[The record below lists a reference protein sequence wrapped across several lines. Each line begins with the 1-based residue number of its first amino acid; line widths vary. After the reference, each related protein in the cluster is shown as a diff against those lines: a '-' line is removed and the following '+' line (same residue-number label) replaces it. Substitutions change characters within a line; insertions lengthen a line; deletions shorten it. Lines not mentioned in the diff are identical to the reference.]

1 MTIKEFAYSTQ
12 QHLQASTKG
21 TFKRANI
28 YELLAASFGFNS
40 YAALCANSVF
50 TDVSMPTQLPAKHRL
65 IIRSRCVDMGYPAD
79 IADAVSYALPDFLT
93 EREFGVFAI
102 DGLVALLRS
111 ESDGKLP
118 DDEEDDEPEDWND
131 IVESREAFTGAMVG
145 SPILLEG
152 LDNAATKGNALAH
165 YALALIQR
173 FSEEFEGPEPGS
185 EHWYL
190 QAKAGRTLTGI
201 EKEWASD
208 YDAHLVIS
216 QKYVHHLRAAATLG
230 EPNALLDLA
239 DQFNDPTFFELGID
253 RVISNPMSV
262 AEIAERLDRPE
273 DAKRWLTMA
282 AESGETDAM
291 RQLIET
297 YDQSDLYRCWSWV
310 YLAKLLGSDLTQDA
324 HYAINED
331 GSPYDEDVGGPA
343 FVGGHEGVT
352 LDSLNEV
359 QDIAAKQAAQ
369 ELYARIH
376 GED

>member
-1 MTIKEFAYSTQ
+1 VEWVSRFTWNECPVCRGITVQFAWNTQ
-12 QHLQASTKG
+12 
-21 TFKRANI
+21 
-28 YELLAASFGFNS
+28 
-40 YAALCANSVF
+40 
-50 TDVSMPTQLPAKHRL
+50 
-65 IIRSRCVDMGYPAD
+65 
-79 IADAVSYALPDFLT
+79 
-93 EREFGVFAI
+93 I

-111 ESDGKLP
+111 EWDGKYP

-131 IVESREAFTGAMVG
+131 IVESRQAFTDAMVG

-152 LDNAATKGNALAH
+152 LDNAASKGNALAH

-190 QAKAGRTLTGI
+190 QAKAGQILTDI

-253 RVISNPMSV
+253 RVISNPMAV

-297 YDQSDLYRCWSWV
+297 YDQSDLYRCWTWV